1 MARAPDGSTPIEKH
15 RFKEIAEL
23 FIISIGK
30 RGVGGRGGVRLIHR
44 TENRA
49 LVLFLENGTA
59 PFEKCKQCW
68 NCNISFY
75 LETPGGPN
83 SNVYLNVV
91 HFFNN
96 SVN

>member
-15 RFKEIAEL
+15 RFKAIAEL

-59 PFEKCKQCW
+59 PFEKCKQ
-68 NCNISFY
+68 S
-75 LETPGGPN
+75 LEQQ
-83 SNVYLNVV
+83 
-91 HFFNN
+91 HFLLLRDIWCSKFIFKCC
-96 SVN
+96 